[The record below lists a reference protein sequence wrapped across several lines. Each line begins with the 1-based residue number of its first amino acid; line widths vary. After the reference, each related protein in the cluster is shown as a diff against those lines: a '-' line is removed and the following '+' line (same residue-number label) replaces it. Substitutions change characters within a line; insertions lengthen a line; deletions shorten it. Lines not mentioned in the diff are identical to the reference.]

1 MNWSWLMNIGDVVEV
16 KGTGRVG
23 VITDITFNI
32 YRHMIVHVLYA
43 GTGHVFPHYTNDL
56 VAIKRN

>member
-1 MNWSWLMNIGDVVEV
+1 MNIGDLVEV

-32 YRHMIVHVLYA
+32 YRHMIVHVFYA
-43 GTGHVFPHYTNDL
+43 SSGHTFPHYTNDL
-56 VAIKRN
+56 VTIKRN